1 MDIKNKNIRNKI
13 IAAVAVLFA
22 PLFIIQLIILIL
34 LSKNIISVLTAAI
47 LSAIIVVVM
56 MSAAVTT
63 LLSFFNPLVSVFT
76 GNTAQNTTNN
86 KMLEKIQKIAE
97 RNDGMGEMMRSAN
110 NSVSGLADIITGI
123 KNAID
128 KLETVSSDFESTF
141 NEMESSMQ
149 DTSGNVDIITE
160 NTLSEV
166 NDIHDMKEKINSIS
180 MAIENINTSI
190 KNLTKSTEVVESCQ
204 KDAGQIMNE
213 LIKISKES
221 SVAIEEVK
229 SQTDRTNKS
238 AQQIHTA
245 TEIIADI
252 SNQTNLLALNA
263 SIEAA
268 RAGEH
273 GRGFA
278 VVAEEI
284 RILADQSKESTEQ
297 INRIVNELIANSD
310 ISVEITERVSA
321 SFIKQNKKV
330 EESGQIFQSLD
341 LEIAKTSEAIR
352 EIDSE
357 ITDLDSHKV
366 LIENSADEM
375 TAFAEE
381 NAKQAN
387 FTADNVANLHEM
399 ADNCTSM
406 TKKIV
411 DVSEELAGYIRKFDT
426 KNFMKL

>member
-1 MDIKNKNIRNKI
+1 
-13 IAAVAVLFA
+13 
-22 PLFIIQLIILIL
+22 
-34 LSKNIISVLTAAI
+34 
-47 LSAIIVVVM
+47 
-56 MSAAVTT
+56 
-63 LLSFFNPLVSVFT
+63 
-76 GNTAQNTTNN
+76 
-86 KMLEKIQKIAE
+86 MLEKIQKIAE

-284 RILADQSKESTEQ
+284 RIL
-297 INRIVNELIANSD
+297 
-310 ISVEITERVSA
+310 EIGRAHV
-321 SFIKQNKKV
+321 
-330 EESGQIFQSLD
+330 
-341 LEIAKTSEAIR
+341 
-352 EIDSE
+352 
-357 ITDLDSHKV
+357 
-366 LIENSADEM
+366 
-375 TAFAEE
+375 
-381 NAKQAN
+381 
-387 FTADNVANLHEM
+387 
-399 ADNCTSM
+399 
-406 TKKIV
+406 
-411 DVSEELAGYIRKFDT
+411 
-426 KNFMKL
+426 